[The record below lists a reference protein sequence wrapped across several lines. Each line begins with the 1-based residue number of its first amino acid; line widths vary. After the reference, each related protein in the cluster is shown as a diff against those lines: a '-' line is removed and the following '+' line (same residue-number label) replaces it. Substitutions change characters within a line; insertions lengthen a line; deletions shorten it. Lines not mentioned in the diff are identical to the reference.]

1 MSKIDNELEQRI
13 NSMND
18 TERYVVLEVAP
29 QMRFAG
35 NWGFL
40 HKGEE
45 NAKLK
50 DELLKKQEKQIEV
63 QRVNNGYIFTVDNN
77 YLMKTVK
84 SLIPDMIDD
93 TYIAKAK
100 ERKDKELK
108 SFVSFLRGLDRG
120 KDSKFVKRDSVGNK
134 YITLGLY
141 CTNTVNMIRYKGREY
156 KAFSLTF
163 LEAMIGLREH
173 GAELMDTLYIMGKSK
188 DCYVKGTLREMLS
201 DAENRQEVFNAM
213 EIPSTKTGVFI
224 RLYFGEE
231 K

>member
-1 MSKIDNELEQRI
+1 MGKIDANLEQRI
-13 NSMND
+13 NNMND

-40 HKGEE
+40 HKSEE

-63 QRVNNGYIFTVDNN
+63 QRVNNGYIFTVDSN
-77 YLMKTVK
+77 YLMQTVK
-84 SLIPDMIDD
+84 SLVPDMIDD
-93 TYIAKAK
+93 AYTTKAK
-100 ERKDKELK
+100 ERKDKEIK
-108 SFVSFLRGLDRG
+108 AFVSFLRGIERG
-120 KDSKFVKRDSVGNK
+120 KDSKFIKQDSMGNK

-163 LEAMIGLREH
+163 LEAMLGLKEH
-173 GAELMDTLYIMGKSK
+173 GAELMDKLYIVGREK
-188 DCYVKGTLREMLS
+188 DNYIKGTIKEMLS
-201 DAENRQEVFNAM
+201 TAENRQSVFNAM
-213 EIPSTKTGVFI
+213 ELPTTKTGVFT
-224 RLYFGEE
+224 RVYF
-231 K
+231 